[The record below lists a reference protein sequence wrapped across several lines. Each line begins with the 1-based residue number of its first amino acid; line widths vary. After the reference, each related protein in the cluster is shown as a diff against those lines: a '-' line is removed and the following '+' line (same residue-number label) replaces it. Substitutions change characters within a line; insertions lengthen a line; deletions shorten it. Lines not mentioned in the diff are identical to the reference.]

1 MVVDRTQKPALSVEE
16 QPEQSKAKKRDCKDG
31 SLHSIRRN
39 VVTLLT
45 VLLPQLDMTGI
56 SLESDDVDHVLQQV
70 IDVNSLK
77 VAREFDL

>member
-1 MVVDRTQKPALSVEE
+1 MNHFLLFLLGLSME
-16 QPEQSKAKKRDCKDG
+16 

-39 VVTLLT
+39 VVALLT

>member
-1 MVVDRTQKPALSVEE
+1 ME
-16 QPEQSKAKKRDCKDG
+16 

-39 VVTLLT
+39 VVALLT